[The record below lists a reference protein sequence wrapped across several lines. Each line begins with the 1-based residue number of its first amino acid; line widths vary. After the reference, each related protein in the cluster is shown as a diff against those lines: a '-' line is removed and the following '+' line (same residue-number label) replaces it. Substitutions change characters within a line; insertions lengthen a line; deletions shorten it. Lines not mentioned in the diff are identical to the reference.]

1 MRTGGNAW
9 PAGTRQ
15 VQSAKIS
22 CDAAIPDSCRHQVHS
37 GGLGHGWVGM
47 VVIAFLN
54 AVLRRGYEGALGEL
68 RAHQVS
74 SVVLLLLLAPWVR
87 WVERRHPLPTGRAA
101 TQVGLSWAAA
111 TMAFEFGFG
120 RYVNG
125 DSWATLLNAYD
136 LRQGQTVALRR
147 GRHRLCPG
155 TGSSLATP

>member
-1 MRTGGNAW
+1 MARRDTPSPERQDQLRRGD
-9 PAGTRQ
+9 TRQ
-15 VQSAKIS
+15 LST
-22 CDAAIPDSCRHQVHS
+22 S
-37 GGLGHGWVGM
+37 GPQWRAWVGM
-47 VVIAFLN
+47 VVIAFGN

-87 WVERRHPLPTGRAA
+87 WVERRHPLPTARAA

-120 RYVNG
+120 RYVNR

-136 LRQGQTVALRR
+136 LRQGRLWLFDVIGIAFAPALARAWR
-147 GRHRLCPG
+147 LHRDH
-155 TGSSLATP
+155 A